1 MDEEEN
7 INTESTGLNIYHI
20 GSLSFLPI
28 KTLFVLEGC
37 WSVDLTSNKIRFTA
51 EVLINVFEMHRKNCS
66 FISLFS
72 YT

>member
-7 INTESTGLNIYHI
+7 INTGSTGLNIYRI

-37 WSVDLTSNKIRFTA
+37 WSVDLASNKIRFTA
-51 EVLINVFEMHRKNCS
+51 EVLINV
-66 FISLFS
+66 
-72 YT
+72 

>member
-7 INTESTGLNIYHI
+7 INTESTGLNIYRI

-28 KTLFVLEGC
+28 KTLFVLEGR

-51 EVLINVFEMHRKNCS
+51 EVLINVFEMH
-66 FISLFS
+66 
-72 YT
+72 